1 MLRTTAFIIS
11 ALTTN
16 VSGMQIQKPQ
26 ARTPKPATK
35 LKANPCS
42 SAVLKVNKNVDVD
55 IAVALHEKVLIPSE
69 ITSTPADCPYK
80 CSINIDNKRVVS
92 IFDSA
97 TGDLVVYIKDEN
109 LIGKEINW
117 TITCE
122 SVLSKS
128 KVSWDSWL
136 NCFNDNPE

>member
-1 MLRTTAFIIS
+1 MLRTTALIVS

-16 VSGMQIQKPQ
+16 VLGMQIQKPQ
-26 ARTPKPATK
+26 AQTPKPATK

-69 ITSTPADCPYK
+69 ITSTPANCPYK
-80 CSINIDNKRVVS
+80 CSIKIGNTHVVS
-92 IFDSA
+92 NFDSA
-97 TGDLVVYIKDEN
+97 TGDLVVYNQDEK
-109 LIGKEINW
+109 LRGKEINW

-136 NCFNDNPE
+136 NCLHDTPK